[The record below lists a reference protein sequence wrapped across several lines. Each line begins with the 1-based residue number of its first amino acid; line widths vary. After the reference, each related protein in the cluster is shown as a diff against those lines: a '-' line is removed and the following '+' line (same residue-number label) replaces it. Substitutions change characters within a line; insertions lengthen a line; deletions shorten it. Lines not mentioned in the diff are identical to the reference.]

1 MHPGTRNTGQGINEG
16 GAGVPAVDGSRPAA
30 QREHMRRKAPME
42 GKIMKVRFLKPAI
55 FASAVLLA
63 ACSTVPTTTPT
74 LDQARADFVAA
85 NNNPQ
90 VSSYA
95 PLEFKQASD
104 ALDAA
109 NRAAARKESLDDID
123 RLAYVAKQKIA
134 TAQEVARAK
143 AAEAD
148 IANAS
153 RERDAVRLEA
163 RTAEAERAKREA
175 AEAQAAAA
183 AAQQQAAT
191 AQQQAAAAQDQTR
204 LLAERAAKLEALLV
218 ELHATKTERGM
229 VVTIGDVLFATGQA
243 NLTPNGMSTLRK
255 LADVMAQNPER
266 TVLVEGFTDSTGSS
280 SYNQDLA
287 QRRANAV
294 ATALGSMGVARER
307 IAMRAYG
314 EAFPVAPN
322 DTGAN
327 RQLNRRVEI
336 VLSNDA
342 NPIPPRTA
350 GR

>member
-1 MHPGTRNTGQGINEG
+1 M
-16 GAGVPAVDGSRPAA
+16 
-30 QREHMRRKAPME
+30 K
-42 GKIMKVRFLKPAI
+42 GKTMTPRFLKPAV
-55 FASAVLLA
+55 FASAILLA

-85 NNNPQ
+85 NNDPQ

-95 PLEFKQASD
+95 PLQFKEASD
-104 ALDAA
+104 ALDRA
-109 NRAAARKESLDDID
+109 NAAAARKESLNDID

-134 TAQEVARAK
+134 TAQEIARAK
-143 AAEAD
+143 AAEAN
-148 IANAS
+148 IA
-153 RERDAVRLEA
+153 DAQRQRTEVRLEA

-183 AAQQQAAT
+183 T
-191 AQQQAAAAQDQTR
+191 AQQQAAVAQDQTR
-204 LLAERAAKLEALLV
+204 MMAERAAKLEALLV

-229 VVTIGDVLFATGQA
+229 VVTIGDVLFATNEA

-280 SYNQDLA
+280 SYNQNLS

-294 ATALGSMGVARER
+294 AMALASMGVARER
-307 IAMRAYG
+307 IAMKAYG
-314 EAFPVAPN
+314 EAFPVAAN
-322 DTGAN
+322 DTASN

-336 VLSNDA
+336 VLSNDNA
-342 NPIPPRTA
+342 PIPPRSA
-350 GR
+350 NR